1 MGTRVRGWRWRR
13 NPLRRRSDVVEAWT
27 VLVVAVLLFVGA
39 PLLGAATAWWAHDEA
54 RATAARERAER
65 QRVRAEVVGRTPDR
79 LPSVQGGGRHSFR
92 AAVRWTEPDGTART
106 TAARVPAGTRH
117 GEVVDVWIDSRGR
130 SVPPPADGSAVRQ
143 HSLRAGAGA
152 AVGAAAV
159 VLLAHNGV
167 RRVALRRRMAEWERD
182 WARTE
187 PQWTHRRP
195 A

>member
-39 PLLGAATAWWAHDEA
+39 PLLGVVAARWAHDEA
-54 RATAARERAER
+54 RAAADRQQAER

-79 LPSVQGGGRHSFR
+79 LPSVQDGGRHSYR
-92 AAVRWTEPDGTART
+92 ATVRWTEPDGAART
-106 TAARVPAGTRH
+106 VAARVPAGTRH
-117 GEVVDVWIDSRGR
+117 GETVDVWLDSRGR
-130 SVPPPADGSAVRQ
+130 SVPPPATGSTVWQ
-143 HSLRAGAGA
+143 HSLTTGVCATAGT
-152 AVGAAAV
+152 VV
-159 VLLAHNGV
+159 TVLLAHGGV
-167 RRVALRRRMAEWERD
+167 RRVALRHRMAEWERE

-187 PQWTHRRP
+187 PRWTHRR